1 MRRLI
6 VNADDFGLTGGI
18 NRAILDLY
26 RVGGLTSSTLM
37 AASPQSAEAVALA
50 KQETSLGVGC
60 HVVLLDGFPSA
71 EPASIASLLSAND
84 TSRFRF
90 TLGEFVRDLY
100 LGRIEPAHIEREATA
115 QLLHLQ
121 QAGVRVTHIDTHK
134 HTHMFPAVL
143 DAVTRA
149 ATACGVRAIRNPFE
163 PAWSMVATP
172 NAGSI
177 RKLQVHL
184 LRRFHKMF
192 LRLVQE
198 RNLAIRGPQHLSL
211 DPAKP
216 DATARRQAS
225 ASADVDFRHADVAQ
239 LDRRP
244 LSASPVH
251 PTVQQLA
258 LAAGNLR
265 LRADS
270 GWHSAKNM
278 ERHSYRTQA
287 GSAGKTAA

>member
-71 EPASIASLLSAND
+71 EPALIASLLSAND

-115 QLLHLQ
+115 QILHLQ
-121 QAGVRVTHIDTHK
+121 QAGVRVTHVDTHK

-149 ATACGVRAIRNPFE
+149 ARACGVRAIRNPFE

-198 RNLAIRGPQHLSL
+198 RNLATTDGCIGVLATGTLDKHALHSILSRMPEGTWELVCHPAYL
-211 DPAKP
+211 D
-216 DATARRQAS
+216 DELRSTRTRLQAS
-225 ASADVDFRHADVAQ
+225 RQVELNALQSLSTVLAGLNKNIELMHFGQ
-239 LDRRP
+239 LP
-244 LSASPVH
+244 SSNYGA
-251 PTVQQLA
+251 
-258 LAAGNLR
+258 
-265 LRADS
+265 
-270 GWHSAKNM
+270 
-278 ERHSYRTQA
+278 
-287 GSAGKTAA
+287 